1 MEPAEE
7 ICSGVVMVS
16 VNNSGVVEIHLD
28 CLLLVSTEGLVWAV
42 SRLCWRRP
50 WVFVA
55 GWGNICAGNVLDR
68 CGRVISAKGLGSVSP
83 V

>member
-1 MEPAEE
+1 MELVEE

-28 CLLLVSTEGLVWAV
+28 WLLVSTEGLVRAV
-42 SRLCWRRP
+42 SILCWRRFGSS
-50 WVFVA
+50 FVA
-55 GWGNICAGNVLDR
+55 GWGIICAGNVLDR